1 MPHSSGK
8 IQQIAKRLANQEV
21 AAQTA
26 QLEERFQSLAVSF
39 RAVQLQYQAV
49 REHHRVV
56 HREVLWLQQ
65 VVNVKQQ
72 VIEELLPHYPHPL
85 TPELQYAI
93 ELY

>member
-8 IQQIAKRLANQEV
+8 IQQVAKRLASREA

-26 QLEERFQSLAVSF
+26 QLEERFQSLALEF
-39 RAVQLQYQAV
+39 QAAQLRFHAAHNYSRTV
-49 REHHRVV
+49 RQEC
-56 HREVLWLQQ
+56 LWLKQ

-72 VIEELLPHYPHPL
+72 VIEELLPYYPHPL
-85 TPELQYAI
+85 TPELVYAI